1 MTQPQAINRLIAW
14 GLTICVSRILWYG
27 IACVKSDADQ
37 QEKLTLYPKMIPLE
51 KLPAVLQ
58 AVTHTAGQLEVQA
71 DGPIHTFRFT
81 HGSATLVLA
90 VKRPQV
96 GGERLTRVVVILS
109 NCDTSAGLAKEL
121 GLTCPAEPTRFEFC
135 DKGGRRLDVYA
146 PPLDSVLKGEMEDFL
161 RSQPLAA

>member
-1 MTQPQAINRLIAW
+1 
-14 GLTICVSRILWYG
+14 
-27 IACVKSDADQ
+27 
-37 QEKLTLYPKMIPLE
+37 MISIE
-51 KLPAVLQ
+51 KLPAVLRV
-58 AVTHTAGQLEVQA
+58 VTHTAGHLEVLA

-96 GGERLTRVVVILS
+96 GAERLTRAVVILS

-135 DKGGRRLDVYA
+135 DMGGRRLDVYA
-146 PPLDSVLKGEMEDFL
+146 PALEKAVGEEFI
-161 RSQPLAA
+161 SCFGGQTIAV